1 MNNRM
6 ENIKKIEMTLFG
18 KYHNSSM
25 DATFNY
31 MNNYLEEKYFGDK
44 GLEWNT
50 SKAIEEFNEIN
61 EAVEQ
66 LQQEIDTK
74 SVLQESVHHV
84 IEEIGDWLLATSS
97 MIGYPEY
104 DIRLYNT
111 FIKEIRDII
120 THINDSLLV
129 SFGSDVI
136 TVDSVFESNKFKLE
150 EYSSAYKT
158 YEELQSDNILTND
171 PLVRII
177 RMLHTK
183 KEIKSPNKKDK
194 IIKEI
199 RRMRFAIIENKKWG
213 V

>member
-50 SKAIEEFNEIN
+50 AKAIEEFNEIN

-97 MIGYPEY
+97 MIGYPKY
-104 DIRLYNT
+104 DIRLYNM

-183 KEIKSPNKKDK
+183 KEIKSSDKKDK

>member
-50 SKAIEEFNEIN
+50 AKAIEEFNEIN

-97 MIGYPEY
+97 MIGYPKY
-104 DIRLYNT
+104 DVRLYNM

>member
-50 SKAIEEFNEIN
+50 SKAIEEFNEIK

-104 DIRLYNT
+104 DIRLYNM

>member
-50 SKAIEEFNEIN
+50 AKAIEEFNEIN

-104 DIRLYNT
+104 DVRLYNM

>member
-104 DIRLYNT
+104 DIRLYNM

-183 KEIKSPNKKDK
+183 KEIKNPNKKDK

>member
-50 SKAIEEFNEIN
+50 AKAIEEFNEIN

-104 DIRLYNT
+104 DIRLYNM
-111 FIKEIRDII
+111 FIKEIKDII

-129 SFGSDVI
+129 SFGSDII
-136 TVDSVFESNKFKLE
+136 TVDSVLESNKFKLE

>member
-104 DIRLYNT
+104 DIRLYNM

>member
-104 DIRLYNT
+104 DVKLYNM

-120 THINDSLLV
+120 TNINDSLLV

>member
-104 DIRLYNT
+104 DVRLYNM

>member
-50 SKAIEEFNEIN
+50 SKAIEEFNEIK

-97 MIGYPEY
+97 MIGYHEY
-104 DIRLYNT
+104 DIRLYNM

>member
-50 SKAIEEFNEIN
+50 AKAIEEFNEIN

-104 DIRLYNT
+104 DIRLYNM
-111 FIKEIRDII
+111 FIKEIKDII

-136 TVDSVFESNKFKLE
+136 TVDSVLESNKFKLE